1 MKLVDHP
8 PKMCYNQNRRMK
20 LPKRSLALLL
30 VLALLLGT
38 SGSFSAQ
45 ENDPPIVIEFDPIEN
60 AEFFEMIE
68 PGSADAADLLGVDLA
83 EDAFAVD
90 FAAAID
96 LDWETN
102 GGVVDLGDYDIQ
114 YGDYHLLYVT
124 IVPIGAFDTPFSFN
138 MIAGQSIS
146 VSIVPWLHT
155 NPDAPMWESGF
166 VHDWNLIPWFEGIQ
180 YASND
185 ESILQVQFY
194 QADIAAGKQNPT
206 SVWLSSTRE
215 GTAMVQL
222 VLPDEIIIQ
231 QNVVVLPRPASF
243 PRPEDYLATPHAPR
257 VTAGQSVVTA
267 IANEPEDSGLLAP
280 QVIDWASSDP
290 SVAVI
295 DGAVVFDDL
304 GEPVFGTEKN
314 GKRELSIKGLKA
326 GKAVITIFVST
337 TSTGGVL
344 RTVGYYWLDVT
355 VEAAGGFQPIT
366 PTGGFLDF
374 LEWIAETVVSFFSMI
389 GSLFSDCGGSGTMN
403 YRLLT
408 STAALSSARSTMNT
422 VESIFKDEF
431 NITLNREVDQ
441 AKTSLNQRPNCTRT
455 DYCTIAACGA
465 NCRNSHHRSGEH
477 FFRVEYQSGSNTF
490 NFVNFRFCLDG
501 GSHTVDCPGIAGG
514 AGQGWGDLIVY
525 PTEYVLRTTVHEIS
539 HLLGAPDNNCTAGQ
553 ENRCVMNDGT
563 PATVYD
569 VWCDSCASKIKAV
582 RNNNL

>member
-1 MKLVDHP
+1 MA
-8 PKMCYNQNRRMK
+8 
-20 LPKRSLALLL
+20 LALLF
-30 VLALLLGT
+30 GT
-38 SGSFSAQ
+38 SGSFAAQ
-45 ENDPPIVIEFDPIEN
+45 ENDPPIVIEFEPIEN
-60 AEFFEMIE
+60 AEFFEVIE
-68 PGSADAADLLGVDLA
+68 PGSADVADLLGVDFA
-83 EDAFAVD
+83 EDAFAVN

-102 GGVVDLGDYDIQ
+102 GGLVDLGGYDIQ

-124 IVPIGAFDTPFSFN
+124 IVPIGALDIPSFN

-166 VHDWNLIPWFEGIQ
+166 VHDWNLIPGFEGIQ

-185 ESILQVQFY
+185 ESILRVQFY

-206 SVWLSSTRE
+206 SVWLSGTRE

-231 QNVVVLPRPASF
+231 QNVVVLPRPPSF

-326 GKAVITIFVST
+326 GKAVITVALATYST
-337 TSTGGVL
+337 SGVP
-344 RTVGYYWLDVT
+344 VAMGYYWLDVT
-355 VEAAGGFQPIT
+355 VTDGGGGDVPIARASS
-366 PTGGFLDF
+366 FLDYILVPMRF
-374 LEWIAETVVSFFSMI
+374 VGSFFLGCRLGALNQSDWISDDNKI
-389 GSLFSDCGGSGTMN
+389 GRWG
-403 YRLLT
+403 
-408 STAALSSARSTMNT
+408 
-422 VESIFKDEF
+422 
-431 NITLNREVDQ
+431 
-441 AKTSLNQRPNCTRT
+441 AKTSDIPRTIYYRQISTGDNLDLQTAVQHAANQWNAAFGLTGSNRM
-455 DYCTIAACGA
+455 TIQSFSGSPPSDAKIIFYGGITSELETIFGSGKVNSNGGCDQNSIFEGLWTYGNSTKEGRLMTKAPCWVR
-465 NCRNSHHRSGEH
+465 RNS
-477 FFRVEYQSGSNTF
+477 
-490 NFVNFRFCLDG
+490 NFTQDHYNNVATHELG
-501 GSHTVDCPGIAGG
+501 HAL
-514 AGQGWGDLIVY
+514 GWMGHSS
-525 PTEYVLRTTVHEIS
+525 TKGH
-539 HLLGAPDNNCTAGQ
+539 
-553 ENRCVMNDGT
+553 VM
-563 PATVYD
+563 Y
-569 VWCDSCASKIKAV
+569 V
-582 RNNNL
+582 RNLTDGYSTALKTAEIKHLQQAYNG